1 MSHELRYQLEQSRGG
16 PEHPGESQS
25 YLLVM
30 PSLRRVKHWHLP
42 VYLQWY
48 GSHGPQHAG
57 SVTVTARPLQW
68 PQRRRTR

>member
-25 YLLVM
+25 YLPVM
-30 PSLRRVKHWHLP
+30 PRRFKHLP

-68 PQRRRTR
+68 PQRQRTR